1 MAYTKEKRAENKIKE
16 LTAEVERLH
25 RDIMSKDLQVTSLR
39 IDLAAASAERD
50 SWRDSYN
57 RLVDSMLDKLTDSD
71 SSAEPF

>member
-1 MAYTKEKRAENKIKE
+1 MAYTKEKRAENKIAA
-16 LTAEVERLH
+16 LTAEVERLS

-50 SWRDSYN
+50 SWKDSYN
-57 RLVDSMLDKLTDSD
+57 RLVESMLDKLTDSD